1 VVWSERSSEHPS
13 DTRQIS
19 ESSNGGRYP
28 WFPRTSQGLT
38 HVRSERLTALAGES
52 SDMKF
57 TPYWLDTAPQ
67 GPDRSGTQIGGRVD
81 VAIIGAGLTGLSAA
95 LHLARKGANVE
106 LRKTLAGRIALTA
119 IATVILLFLAL
130 PIVVILVTSFSNN
143 AFAAFPPEAWT
154 LNWYKALFADGS
166 KWPAALTLSAFV
178 ACLSTLFS
186 LIIGVTAATALTRS
200 ELPLRSAVYALVLGP
215 LLIPQ
220 IVTALGLFLLFEP
233 AAMLGSPIAI
243 ALGHTVLASP
253 IAVLILIATLRG
265 IDERLEAAASMG
277 AGRLTIARRITF
289 PLAAPG
295 MIAAAIFS
303 FITSFDEF
311 YISQFL
317 SSVDTVT
324 LPVQIYNSLTFDIDP
339 SVTAISAILI
349 AFAILA
355 LALVALVRWLGSG
368 RQGSLLSVENTAGI
382 TTPGGETV

>member
-1 VVWSERSSEHPS
+1 
-13 DTRQIS
+13 
-19 ESSNGGRYP
+19 
-28 WFPRTSQGLT
+28 
-38 HVRSERLTALAGES
+38 
-52 SDMKF
+52 MM
-57 TPYWLDTAPQ
+57 
-67 GPDRSGTQIGGRVD
+67 
-81 VAIIGAGLTGLSAA
+81 
-95 LHLARKGANVE
+95 E

-166 KWPAALTLSAFV
+166 KWPAALSLSALV
-178 ACLSTLFS
+178 AALSTVFS
-186 LIIGVTAATALTRS
+186 LVIGVTAATALVRS
-200 ELPLRSAVYALVLGP
+200 ELPLRSAVFALVLGP
-215 LLIPQ
+215 LVIPQ

-265 IDERLEAAASMG
+265 IDERLEDAAASMG

-324 LPVQIYNSLTFDIDP
+324 LPVRVYNSLTFEIDP
-339 SVTAISAILI
+339 SVTAVSALLT

-355 LALVALVRWLGSG
+355 LGLVALVRWLGSG
-368 RQGSLLSVENTAGI
+368 RQDSLLSVENTVGVANPAG
-382 TTPGGETV
+382 EAV

>member
-1 VVWSERSSEHPS
+1 
-13 DTRQIS
+13 
-19 ESSNGGRYP
+19 
-28 WFPRTSQGLT
+28 
-38 HVRSERLTALAGES
+38 
-52 SDMKF
+52 MM
-57 TPYWLDTAPQ
+57 
-67 GPDRSGTQIGGRVD
+67 
-81 VAIIGAGLTGLSAA
+81 
-95 LHLARKGANVE
+95 E

-143 AFAAFPPEAWT
+143 AFAEFPPQAWT

-166 KWPAALTLSAFV
+166 KWPAALSLSALV
-178 ACLSTLFS
+178 AALSTVFS
-186 LIIGVTAATALTRS
+186 LTIGVTAATALTRS

-215 LLIPQ
+215 LVIPQ

-233 AAMLGSPIAI
+233 ASMLGSPIAI

-265 IDERLEAAASMG
+265 IDERLEDAAASMG
-277 AGRLTIARRITF
+277 AGRLTIARKITF

-324 LPVQIYNSLTFDIDP
+324 LPVQVYNSLTFEIDP

-355 LALVALVRWLGSG
+355 LGLVALVRWLGSG
-368 RQGSLLSVENTAGI
+368 RQDSLLSVENTVGVAN
-382 TTPGGETV
+382 PGGDAV

>member
-1 VVWSERSSEHPS
+1 
-13 DTRQIS
+13 
-19 ESSNGGRYP
+19 
-28 WFPRTSQGLT
+28 
-38 HVRSERLTALAGES
+38 
-52 SDMKF
+52 MM
-57 TPYWLDTAPQ
+57 
-67 GPDRSGTQIGGRVD
+67 
-81 VAIIGAGLTGLSAA
+81 
-95 LHLARKGANVE
+95 E
-106 LRKTLAGRIALTA
+106 LRKTLTGKIALTA
-119 IATVILLFLAL
+119 VATVILLFLAL

-143 AFAAFPPEAWT
+143 AFASFPPDTWT

-166 KWPAALTLSAFV
+166 KWPAALSLSALV
-178 ACLSTLFS
+178 AALSTVFS
-186 LIIGVTAATALTRS
+186 LIIGVTAATALVRS
-200 ELPLRSAVYALVLGP
+200 ELPLRSAVFALVLGP

-265 IDERLEAAASMG
+265 IDERLEDAAASMG

-324 LPVQIYNSLTFDIDP
+324 LPVQVYNSLTFEIDP
-339 SVTAISAILI
+339 SVTAVSAILI

-355 LALVALVRWLGSG
+355 LGLVALVRWLGSG
-368 RQGSLLSVENTAGI
+368 RQESLLSVENTVGVAS
-382 TTPGGETV
+382 PGGEAV

>member
-1 VVWSERSSEHPS
+1 
-13 DTRQIS
+13 
-19 ESSNGGRYP
+19 
-28 WFPRTSQGLT
+28 
-38 HVRSERLTALAGES
+38 
-52 SDMKF
+52 MM
-57 TPYWLDTAPQ
+57 
-67 GPDRSGTQIGGRVD
+67 
-81 VAIIGAGLTGLSAA
+81 
-95 LHLARKGANVE
+95 E
-106 LRKTLAGRIALTA
+106 LRKTIAGRIALTA
-119 IATVILLFLAL
+119 VATVILLFLAL
-130 PIVVILVTSFSNN
+130 PIVVILVTSFSDN
-143 AFAAFPPEAWT
+143 AFAAFPPQTWT

-215 LLIPQ
+215 LVIPQ

-265 IDERLEAAASMG
+265 IDERLEDAAASMG

-295 MIAAAIFS
+295 MIAAAVFS

-324 LPVQIYNSLTFDIDP
+324 LPVQVYNSLTFDIDP

-355 LALVALVRWLGSG
+355 LGLVALVRWLGSG
-368 RQGSLLSVENTAGI
+368 RQDSLLSVENTAGVAA
-382 TTPGGETV
+382 PGGDAV

>member
-1 VVWSERSSEHPS
+1 
-13 DTRQIS
+13 
-19 ESSNGGRYP
+19 
-28 WFPRTSQGLT
+28 
-38 HVRSERLTALAGES
+38 
-52 SDMKF
+52 MM
-57 TPYWLDTAPQ
+57 
-67 GPDRSGTQIGGRVD
+67 
-81 VAIIGAGLTGLSAA
+81 
-95 LHLARKGANVE
+95 E
-106 LRKTLAGRIALTA
+106 LRSTLGGRIALTA
-119 IATVILLFLAL
+119 VATVILLFLAL
-130 PIVVILVTSFSNN
+130 PIMVILVTSFSKN
-143 AFAAFPPEAWT
+143 AFGSFPPEAWT
-154 LNWYKALFADGS
+154 LGWYKALFADGS
-166 KWPAALTLSAFV
+166 KWPAAMSMSALV
-178 ACLSTLFS
+178 ACLSTVFS
-186 LIIGVTAATALTRS
+186 LVIGVTAATALTRS

-233 AAMLGSPIAI
+233 ASMLGSPIAI

-253 IAVLILIATLRG
+253 IAVLILVATLRG
-265 IDERLEAAASMG
+265 IDERLEDAAASMG

-349 AFAILA
+349 AGAILA

-368 RQGSLLSVENTAGI
+368 RQESLFSVENTAGI
-382 TTPGGETV
+382 AAPGGEAV

>member
-1 VVWSERSSEHPS
+1 
-13 DTRQIS
+13 
-19 ESSNGGRYP
+19 
-28 WFPRTSQGLT
+28 
-38 HVRSERLTALAGES
+38 
-52 SDMKF
+52 MM
-57 TPYWLDTAPQ
+57 
-67 GPDRSGTQIGGRVD
+67 
-81 VAIIGAGLTGLSAA
+81 
-95 LHLARKGANVE
+95 E
-106 LRKTLAGRIALTA
+106 LRKTIAGRIALTA

-130 PIVVILVTSFSNN
+130 PIVVILVTSFSDN
-143 AFAAFPPEAWT
+143 AFAAFPPQAWT

-166 KWPAALTLSAFV
+166 KWPAALSLSAFV

-215 LLIPQ
+215 LVIPQ

-265 IDERLEAAASMG
+265 IDERLEDAAAGMG
-277 AGRLTIARRITF
+277 AGRMTIARRITF

-324 LPVQIYNSLTFDIDP
+324 LPVQVYNSLTFDIDP
-339 SVTAISAILI
+339 SVTAVSAILI

-355 LALVALVRWLGSG
+355 LGLVALVRWLGTG
-368 RQGSLLSVENTAGI
+368 RQDALLSVENTAGVAA
-382 TTPGGETV
+382 PGGEAV

>member
-1 VVWSERSSEHPS
+1 
-13 DTRQIS
+13 
-19 ESSNGGRYP
+19 
-28 WFPRTSQGLT
+28 
-38 HVRSERLTALAGES
+38 
-52 SDMKF
+52 MM
-57 TPYWLDTAPQ
+57 
-67 GPDRSGTQIGGRVD
+67 
-81 VAIIGAGLTGLSAA
+81 
-95 LHLARKGANVE
+95 E

-119 IATVILLFLAL
+119 VATVILLFLAL

-143 AFAAFPPEAWT
+143 AFASFPPETWT

-166 KWPAALTLSAFV
+166 KWPAALSLSALV
-178 ACLSTLFS
+178 AALSTVFS
-186 LIIGVTAATALTRS
+186 LIIGATAATALVRS
-200 ELPLRSAVYALVLGP
+200 ELPLRSAVFALVLGP
-215 LLIPQ
+215 LVIPQ

-265 IDERLEAAASMG
+265 IDERLEDAAASMG

-324 LPVQIYNSLTFDIDP
+324 LPVQVYNSLTFEIDP
-339 SVTAISAILI
+339 SVTAVSAILI

-355 LALVALVRWLGSG
+355 LGIVALVRWIGSG
-368 RQGSLLSVENTAGI
+368 RQESLLSVENTVGVAN
-382 TTPGGETV
+382 PGGEAV

>member
-1 VVWSERSSEHPS
+1 
-13 DTRQIS
+13 
-19 ESSNGGRYP
+19 
-28 WFPRTSQGLT
+28 
-38 HVRSERLTALAGES
+38 
-52 SDMKF
+52 MM
-57 TPYWLDTAPQ
+57 
-67 GPDRSGTQIGGRVD
+67 
-81 VAIIGAGLTGLSAA
+81 
-95 LHLARKGANVE
+95 E

-166 KWPAALTLSAFV
+166 KWPAALSLSAFV
-178 ACLSTLFS
+178 ACLSTVFS

-215 LLIPQ
+215 LVIPQ

-265 IDERLEAAASMG
+265 IDERLEDAAASMG
-277 AGRLTIARRITF
+277 AGRLTIARKITF

-317 SSVDTVT
+317 SSVGTVT
-324 LPVQIYNSLTFDIDP
+324 LPVQVYNSLTFDIDP
-339 SVTAISAILI
+339 SVTAVSAILI

-368 RQGSLLSVENTAGI
+368 RQNALLSVETATGVA
-382 TTPGGETV
+382 TPGGEAV

>member
-1 VVWSERSSEHPS
+1 
-13 DTRQIS
+13 
-19 ESSNGGRYP
+19 
-28 WFPRTSQGLT
+28 
-38 HVRSERLTALAGES
+38 
-52 SDMKF
+52 MM
-57 TPYWLDTAPQ
+57 
-67 GPDRSGTQIGGRVD
+67 
-81 VAIIGAGLTGLSAA
+81 
-95 LHLARKGANVE
+95 E
-106 LRKTLAGRIALTA
+106 LRRTLAGRITLTA
-119 IATVILLFLAL
+119 VATVILLFLAL
-130 PIVVILVTSFSNN
+130 PIIVIIVTSFSDN
-143 AFAAFPPEAWT
+143 AFAAFPPKAWT
-154 LNWYKALFADGS
+154 LNWYTSLFADGS
-166 KWPAALTLSAFV
+166 KWPAALSLSALV
-178 ACLSTLFS
+178 ACLSTVFS

-233 AAMLGSPIAI
+233 ASMLGSPLAI

-253 IAVLILIATLRG
+253 IAVLILVATLRG
-265 IDERLEAAASMG
+265 IDERLEDAAASMG

-349 AFAILA
+349 AFAVLA

-368 RQGSLLSVENTAGI
+368 RQDSLLSVENTAGI
-382 TTPGGETV
+382 AAPGGEAV

>member
-1 VVWSERSSEHPS
+1 
-13 DTRQIS
+13 
-19 ESSNGGRYP
+19 
-28 WFPRTSQGLT
+28 
-38 HVRSERLTALAGES
+38 
-52 SDMKF
+52 MM
-57 TPYWLDTAPQ
+57 
-67 GPDRSGTQIGGRVD
+67 
-81 VAIIGAGLTGLSAA
+81 
-95 LHLARKGANVE
+95 E
-106 LRKTLAGRIALTA
+106 LRSTLAGKIVLTA
-119 IATVILLFLAL
+119 VATVILLFLAL
-130 PIVVILVTSFSNN
+130 PIVVILVTSFSDN
-143 AFAAFPPEAWT
+143 AFAAFPPDTWT

-166 KWPAALTLSAFV
+166 KWPAALSLSALV
-178 ACLSTLFS
+178 AALSTVFS
-186 LIIGVTAATALTRS
+186 LIIGVTAATALVRS
-200 ELPLRSAVYALVLGP
+200 ELPLRSAVFALVLGP
-215 LLIPQ
+215 LVIPQ

-265 IDERLEAAASMG
+265 IDERLEDAAASMG
-277 AGRLTIARRITF
+277 AGRLTIARKITF

-324 LPVQIYNSLTFDIDP
+324 LPVQVYNSLTFEIDP

-355 LALVALVRWLGSG
+355 LGLVALVRWLGSG
-368 RQGSLLSVENTAGI
+368 RQGSLLSVENTAGVAN
-382 TTPGGETV
+382 PGGEAV

>member
-1 VVWSERSSEHPS
+1 
-13 DTRQIS
+13 
-19 ESSNGGRYP
+19 
-28 WFPRTSQGLT
+28 
-38 HVRSERLTALAGES
+38 
-52 SDMKF
+52 MM
-57 TPYWLDTAPQ
+57 
-67 GPDRSGTQIGGRVD
+67 
-81 VAIIGAGLTGLSAA
+81 
-95 LHLARKGANVE
+95 E

-143 AFAAFPPEAWT
+143 AFASFPPEAWT

-166 KWPAALTLSAFV
+166 KWPAALSLSALV
-178 ACLSTLFS
+178 ACLSTVFS

-233 AAMLGSPIAI
+233 AAMLGSPLAI

-265 IDERLEAAASMG
+265 IDERLEDAAASMG
-277 AGRLTIARRITF
+277 ANRLTIARRITF

-311 YISQFL
+311 YVSQFL

-339 SVTAISAILI
+339 SVTAISALLI
-349 AFAILA
+349 AGAILA

-368 RQGSLLSVENTAGI
+368 RQDSLLSVENTAGI
-382 TTPGGETV
+382 AAPGGEAV

>member
-1 VVWSERSSEHPS
+1 
-13 DTRQIS
+13 
-19 ESSNGGRYP
+19 
-28 WFPRTSQGLT
+28 
-38 HVRSERLTALAGES
+38 
-52 SDMKF
+52 M
-57 TPYWLDTAPQ
+57 
-67 GPDRSGTQIGGRVD
+67 
-81 VAIIGAGLTGLSAA
+81 
-95 LHLARKGANVE
+95 E
-106 LRKTLAGRIALTA
+106 LRKTLTGRIALTA
-119 IATVILLFLAL
+119 VATVILLFLAL

-143 AFAAFPPEAWT
+143 AFAAFPPETWT

-166 KWPAALTLSAFV
+166 KWPAALSLSALV
-178 ACLSTLFS
+178 AALSTVFS
-186 LIIGVTAATALTRS
+186 LIIGVTAATALVRS
-200 ELPLRSAVYALVLGP
+200 ELPLRSAVFALVLGP
-215 LLIPQ
+215 LVIPQ

-265 IDERLEAAASMG
+265 IDERLEDAAASMG
-277 AGRLTIARRITF
+277 AGRLTIARKITF

-324 LPVQIYNSLTFDIDP
+324 LPVQVYNSLTFEIDP
-339 SVTAISAILI
+339 SVTAVSAILI

-355 LALVALVRWLGSG
+355 LGLVALVRWLGSG
-368 RQGSLLSVENTAGI
+368 RQDSLLSVENTVGVAN
-382 TTPGGETV
+382 PGGEAV

>member
-1 VVWSERSSEHPS
+1 
-13 DTRQIS
+13 
-19 ESSNGGRYP
+19 
-28 WFPRTSQGLT
+28 
-38 HVRSERLTALAGES
+38 
-52 SDMKF
+52 MM
-57 TPYWLDTAPQ
+57 
-67 GPDRSGTQIGGRVD
+67 
-81 VAIIGAGLTGLSAA
+81 
-95 LHLARKGANVE
+95 E
-106 LRKTLAGRIALTA
+106 LRKSLTGRIALTA
-119 IATVILLFLAL
+119 VATVILLFLAL

-143 AFAAFPPEAWT
+143 AFASFPPEAWT

-166 KWPAALTLSAFV
+166 KWPAALSLSALV
-178 ACLSTLFS
+178 AALSTVFS
-186 LIIGVTAATALTRS
+186 LIIGVTAATALVRS
-200 ELPLRSAVYALVLGP
+200 ELPLRSAVFALVLGP
-215 LLIPQ
+215 LVIPQ

-265 IDERLEAAASMG
+265 IDERLEDAAASMG
-277 AGRLTIARRITF
+277 AGRLTIARKITF

-324 LPVQIYNSLTFDIDP
+324 LPVQVYNSLTFEIDP
-339 SVTAISAILI
+339 SVTAVSAILI

-355 LALVALVRWLGSG
+355 LGLVALVRWLGSG
-368 RQGSLLSVENTAGI
+368 RQDSLLSVENTVGVAN
-382 TTPGGETV
+382 PGGEAV

>member
-1 VVWSERSSEHPS
+1 
-13 DTRQIS
+13 
-19 ESSNGGRYP
+19 
-28 WFPRTSQGLT
+28 
-38 HVRSERLTALAGES
+38 
-52 SDMKF
+52 M
-57 TPYWLDTAPQ
+57 
-67 GPDRSGTQIGGRVD
+67 
-81 VAIIGAGLTGLSAA
+81 
-95 LHLARKGANVE
+95 E
-106 LRKTLAGRIALTA
+106 LRKSLTGRIALTA
-119 IATVILLFLAL
+119 VATVILLFLAL

-166 KWPAALTLSAFV
+166 KWPAALSLSALV
-178 ACLSTLFS
+178 AALSTVFS
-186 LIIGVTAATALTRS
+186 LIIGVTAATALVRS
-200 ELPLRSAVYALVLGP
+200 ELPLRSAVFALVLGP
-215 LLIPQ
+215 LVIPQ

-265 IDERLEAAASMG
+265 IDERLEDAAASMG
-277 AGRLTIARRITF
+277 AGRLTIARKITF

-324 LPVQIYNSLTFDIDP
+324 LPVQVYNSLTFDIDP
-339 SVTAISAILI
+339 SVTAVSAILI

-355 LALVALVRWLGSG
+355 LGLVALVRWLGSG
-368 RQGSLLSVENTAGI
+368 RQDSLLSVENTVGVAH
-382 TTPGGETV
+382 PGGEAV

>member
-1 VVWSERSSEHPS
+1 
-13 DTRQIS
+13 
-19 ESSNGGRYP
+19 
-28 WFPRTSQGLT
+28 
-38 HVRSERLTALAGES
+38 
-52 SDMKF
+52 MM
-57 TPYWLDTAPQ
+57 
-67 GPDRSGTQIGGRVD
+67 
-81 VAIIGAGLTGLSAA
+81 
-95 LHLARKGANVE
+95 E
-106 LRKTLAGRIALTA
+106 LRKTLTGKIALTA
-119 IATVILLFLAL
+119 VATVILLFLAL

-143 AFAAFPPEAWT
+143 AFASFPPDTWT

-166 KWPAALTLSAFV
+166 KWPAALSLSALV
-178 ACLSTLFS
+178 AALSTVFS
-186 LIIGVTAATALTRS
+186 LIIGVTAATALVRS
-200 ELPLRSAVYALVLGP
+200 ELPLRSAVFALVLGP

-265 IDERLEAAASMG
+265 IDERLEDAAASMG

-324 LPVQIYNSLTFDIDP
+324 LPVQVYNSLTFEIDP
-339 SVTAISAILI
+339 SVTAVSAILI

-355 LALVALVRWLGSG
+355 LGLVALVRWLGSG
-368 RQGSLLSVENTAGI
+368 RQESLLSVENTVGVANPAGDA
-382 TTPGGETV
+382 V

>member
-1 VVWSERSSEHPS
+1 
-13 DTRQIS
+13 
-19 ESSNGGRYP
+19 
-28 WFPRTSQGLT
+28 
-38 HVRSERLTALAGES
+38 
-52 SDMKF
+52 MM
-57 TPYWLDTAPQ
+57 
-67 GPDRSGTQIGGRVD
+67 
-81 VAIIGAGLTGLSAA
+81 
-95 LHLARKGANVE
+95 E
-106 LRKTLAGRIALTA
+106 LRQSLVGRIALTA
-119 IATVILLFLAL
+119 VATVILLFLAL

-143 AFAAFPPEAWT
+143 AFASFPPEAWT

-166 KWPAALTLSAFV
+166 KWPAALSLSALV
-178 ACLSTLFS
+178 AALSTVFS
-186 LIIGVTAATALTRS
+186 LIIGVTAATALVRS
-200 ELPLRSAVYALVLGP
+200 ELPLRSAVFALVLGP
-215 LLIPQ
+215 LVIPQ

-265 IDERLEAAASMG
+265 IDERLEDAAASMG
-277 AGRLTIARRITF
+277 AGRLTIARKITF

-324 LPVQIYNSLTFDIDP
+324 LPVQVYNSLTFEIDP
-339 SVTAISAILI
+339 SVTAVSALLT

-355 LALVALVRWLGSG
+355 LGLVALVRWLGSG
-368 RQGSLLSVENTAGI
+368 RQDSLLSVENTTAI
-382 TTPGGETV
+382 AAPGGDAV

>member
-1 VVWSERSSEHPS
+1 MMHLRS
-13 DTRQIS
+13 
-19 ESSNGGRYP
+19 
-28 WFPRTSQGLT
+28 
-38 HVRSERLTALAGES
+38 
-52 SDMKF
+52 
-57 TPYWLDTAPQ
+57 
-67 GPDRSGTQIGGRVD
+67 
-81 VAIIGAGLTGLSAA
+81 
-95 LHLARKGANVE
+95 
-106 LRKTLAGRIALTA
+106 TLAGRITLTA
-119 IATVILLFLAL
+119 VATVILLFLAL
-130 PIVVILVTSFSNN
+130 PIVVIVVTSFSDN
-143 AFAAFPPEAWT
+143 AFAAFPPNAWT
-154 LNWYKALFADGS
+154 LHWYASLFADGS
-166 KWPAALTLSAFV
+166 KWPGALSLSVLV
-178 ACLSTLFS
+178 ASLSTVFS

-233 AAMLGSPIAI
+233 ASMLGSPLAI

-253 IAVLILIATLRG
+253 IAVLILVATLRG
-265 IDERLEAAASMG
+265 IDERLEDAAASMG

-295 MIAAAIFS
+295 MIAAAVFS

-355 LALVALVRWLGSG
+355 LGLVALVRWLGSG
-368 RQGSLLSVENTAGI
+368 RQDALLSVENTTAI
-382 TTPGGETV
+382 AAPGGEAV

>member
-1 VVWSERSSEHPS
+1 
-13 DTRQIS
+13 
-19 ESSNGGRYP
+19 
-28 WFPRTSQGLT
+28 
-38 HVRSERLTALAGES
+38 
-52 SDMKF
+52 MM
-57 TPYWLDTAPQ
+57 
-67 GPDRSGTQIGGRVD
+67 
-81 VAIIGAGLTGLSAA
+81 
-95 LHLARKGANVE
+95 E
-106 LRKTLAGRIALTA
+106 LRKTLAGRIALTTV
-119 IATVILLFLAL
+119 ATVILLFLAL
-130 PIVVILVTSFSNN
+130 PIIVVIVTSFGSN
-143 AFAAFPPEAWT
+143 AFGSFPPDAWT
-154 LNWYKALFADGS
+154 FQWYEVLFADGS
-166 KWPAALTLSAFV
+166 KWPAALSLSALV
-178 ACLSTLFS
+178 ACLSTVFS

-233 AAMLGSPIAI
+233 AAMLGSPLAI

-253 IAVLILIATLRG
+253 IAVLILVATLRG
-265 IDERLEAAASMG
+265 IDERLEDAAASMG
-277 AGRLTIARRITF
+277 ASRLTIARRITF

-349 AFAILA
+349 ALAILA
-355 LALVALVRWLGSG
+355 LAVVALVRWLGSG
-368 RQGSLLSVENTAGI
+368 RQDSLLSVENTTAI
-382 TTPGGETV
+382 AAPGGEAV